1 MKTNNNINT
10 FAKSFI
16 TSFCQAYC
24 LGLCYGIAAKKLIK
38 IKEAR
43 KTAK

>member
-1 MKTNNNINT
+1 MKKNNNINA
-10 FAKSFI
+10 FVKSFV

-24 LGLCYGIAAKKLIK
+24 LGLCYGIVAKKLIK

>member
-24 LGLCYGIAAKKLIK
+24 LGLCYGIAAKKPIK

-43 KTAK
+43 KAAK

>member
-43 KTAK
+43 KAAK